1 VPTIPEIEEACA
13 NSRPLPITDVVHARM
28 KFPLTAR
35 FSPLGFPLEISTNSP
50 EVLEAAA
57 ESWGAFEQLFQTPLL
72 KIQVGVLEERSSE
85 CPPAT
90 TCRVQQ
96 NLFSFI
102 ADSENYGISD
112 MVRGV
117 SSVWLRK
124 EAVRHRNYLR
134 YFFLECAAITL
145 IAPRFVTGVHSACVA
160 RNGVGVLLC
169 GDSGAG
175 KTTLAYACAKAGW
188 TYVTDD
194 GSYIVHG
201 RDDLL
206 VVGNCNQIRF
216 RPACKLIFPELDG
229 REVMH
234 REEKSKPSIEV
245 SSSEIEGIRP
255 SPTAKVQYLVLLNR
269 REGENLPLRPYS
281 KEVVRQYLY
290 QSRFSPPETMPLHY
304 ATIDRLLEGPVLE
317 LRYRDLNY
325 AIDQLE
331 KLVDEGQA

>member
-1 VPTIPEIEEACA
+1 VATIPEIEQACA
-13 NSRPLPITDVVHARM
+13 NSRPLPLTDVVYARM
-28 KFPLTAR
+28 EFPLTAR

-50 EVLEAAA
+50 DVLEAAT
-57 ESWGAFEQLFQTPLL
+57 ESWGSFDELFQTPLL

-117 SSVWLRK
+117 STAWLRN
-124 EAVRHRNYLR
+124 EAVRHRSYLR

-206 VVGNCNQIRF
+206 VVGNSNQIRF
-216 RPACKLIFPELDG
+216 RPDGKSIFPELDG
-229 REVMH
+229 REVMQ
-234 REEKSKPSIEV
+234 REERSKPSIEV
-245 SSSEIEGIRP
+245 SSREMEGIRQ
-255 SPTAKVQYLVLLNR
+255 SPTANVQYLVLLNR

-290 QSRFSPPETMPLHY
+290 QGRFSPPEMMPLHY
-304 ATIDRLLEGPVLE
+304 ATIDRLLERPVLE
-317 LRYRDLNY
+317 LRYRDLSY
-325 AIDQLE
+325 AIEQLE
-331 KLVDEGQA
+331 KLVDEVQV

>member
-1 VPTIPEIEEACA
+1 MPTIAEIEEACA
-13 NSRPLPITDVVHARM
+13 NSRPLPVADVVYARM
-28 KFPLTAR
+28 EFPLKAR

-57 ESWGAFEQLFQTPLL
+57 ESWGAFEELFQTPLL
-72 KIQVGVLEERSSE
+72 KIQVGVLEERSGE
-85 CPPAT
+85 CPPAP

-117 SSVWLRK
+117 SSVWLQN
-124 EAVRHRNYLR
+124 EAVKHRNYLR

-160 RNGVGVLLC
+160 RNGVGILLC

-206 VVGNCNQIRF
+206 VVGNSNQIRF
-216 RPACKLIFPELDG
+216 RPSANLIFPEIDG
-229 REVMH
+229 REVLQ
-234 REEKSKPSIEV
+234 RAETTKPSIE
-245 SSSEIEGIRP
+245 INPRALEGIRH
-255 SPTAKVQYLVLLNR
+255 SPTANAHFFVLLNR
-269 REGENLPLRPYS
+269 REGKNLPLRDYS
-281 KEVVRQYLY
+281 KEVVREFLRQG
-290 QSRFSPPETMPLHY
+290 RFSPPEMMPLHY
-304 ATIDRLLEGPVLE
+304 ATIDRLLEVTSAGASLS
-317 LRYRDLNY
+317 
-325 AIDQLE
+325 
-331 KLVDEGQA
+331 

>member
-1 VPTIPEIEEACA
+1 VATIEEIEQACA
-13 NSRPLPITDVVHARM
+13 KSLPLPTADVVYARM
-28 KFPLTAR
+28 EFPLKAR
-35 FSPLGFPLEISTNSP
+35 YSPLGFPLELSTNCP
-50 EVLEAAA
+50 DVLEAAA
-57 ESWGAFEQLFQTPLL
+57 ESWSAFEKLFQTPLL

-85 CPPAT
+85 CPPVT

-112 MVRGV
+112 MARGV
-117 SSVWLRK
+117 SSVWLRE
-124 EAVRHRNYLR
+124 EAVSHRNYLR

-175 KTTLAYACAKAGW
+175 KTTLAFACAKAGW
-188 TYVTDD
+188 TYITDD

-206 VVGNCNQIRF
+206 VVGNSNQIRF
-216 RPACKLIFPELDG
+216 RPSGSLIFPELNG
-229 REVMH
+229 REVLQ
-234 REEKSKPSIEV
+234 REERSKPSIEV
-245 SSSEIEGIRP
+245 NSSDIAGIRH
-255 SPTAKVQYLVLLNR
+255 SPTANVHYLVLLNR
-269 REGENLPLRPYS
+269 RTGENLPLRPYS
-281 KEVVRQYLY
+281 KEVVQQYLY
-290 QSRFSPPETMPLHY
+290 QGRFSPPEVMPLHY

-317 LRYRDLNY
+317 LRYRDLDW
-325 AIDQLE
+325 AIEQLDRLAE
-331 KLVDEGQA
+331 TGRP